1 MSDKVK
7 RFMLDMVLALAAVGL
22 VIAPAHATVTPP
34 DLGVC
39 GADNGTCDNLPTMVC
54 SNDGFKITLL
64 NVDPANFNNSGTA
77 TYHYQICD
85 AHEGDCPVTI
95 NDGKCH
101 GISHFDV
108 VFPGLGDVGSC
119 LSATTLVEHF
129 VNSLQAVSAYF
140 NVKIWA
146 SITASATFGPSA

>member
-54 SNDGFKITLL
+54 SNDG
-64 NVDPANFNNSGTA
+64 
-77 TYHYQICD
+77 
-85 AHEGDCPVTI
+85 
-95 NDGKCH
+95 KCH

-140 NVKIWA
+140 NVK
-146 SITASATFGPSA
+146 